1 MAKIDLSKVTTEQLW
16 AELTKR
22 KAKENFTWYYIDLG
36 EAYDRINPSDEP
48 RRFKTLKGEDQLRK
62 RILLDAEN
70 DLQDLFWDA
79 EVGFWDSDVGYY
91 YDDFF
96 VDENK

>member
-1 MAKIDLSKVTTEQLW
+1 MAKINLSKVSTHELW
-16 AELTKR
+16 SELDKR

-36 EAYDRINPSDEP
+36 EAYDRINPADEP
-48 RRFKTLKGEDQLRK
+48 RRFKTLKGEAKLRK
-62 RILLDAEN
+62 QLMIDADN
-70 DLQDLFWDA
+70 DLQDLFFDA